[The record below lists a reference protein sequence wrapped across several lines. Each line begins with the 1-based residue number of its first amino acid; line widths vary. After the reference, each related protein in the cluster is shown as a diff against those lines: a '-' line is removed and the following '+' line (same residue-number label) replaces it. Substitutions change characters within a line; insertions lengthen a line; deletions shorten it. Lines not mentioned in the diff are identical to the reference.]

1 MTVRVDPRCRY
12 TRTHEWIRVEGERAY
27 AGITDFAQQQ
37 LSDIVYVELPAVG
50 DSFSQGEVFGV
61 IESVKAASDC
71 YLPVAGEIV
80 EANEDLAS
88 SPDLVNKDPYGDG
101 WLVRFTVEDPE
112 EMNGLM
118 DPEAYAPYAEKA
130 LEEGVH

>member
-1 MTVRVDPRCRY
+1 
-12 TRTHEWIRVEGERAY
+12 
-27 AGITDFAQQQ
+27 
-37 LSDIVYVELPAVG
+37 
-50 DSFSQGEVFGV
+50 
-61 IESVKAASDC
+61 
-71 YLPVAGEIV
+71 V